1 MTERSQAGGRTRG
14 KPLTG
19 RKVLMIAVGAFAV
32 ILTAN
37 MTLAVRAVQTF
48 PGLEVDNSFVASQN
62 FNEEL
67 AAQLALG
74 WDVRARVE
82 GGLLTIAFTDAA
94 GEPVDVIAMQA
105 VVGRAT
111 HVRDDFVPDF
121 SYYRGT
127 FTAPV
132 EIRPGNWN
140 IRLVAHAPDGTE
152 FRQRVV
158 LHVTG

>member
-1 MTERSQAGGRTRG
+1 MTKDSDKGFRI
-14 KPLTG
+14 TG
-19 RKVLMIAVGAFAV
+19 PKVLIIAVSAFGV

-37 MTLAVRAVQTF
+37 LTLAFNAVSTF

>member
-1 MTERSQAGGRTRG
+1 MTDQGQRGG

-19 RKVLMIAVGAFAV
+19 RTILLIGVGVFAV
-32 ILTAN
+32 VLTAN
-37 MTLAVRAVQTF
+37 LTLAVRAVQTF

-74 WDVRARVE
+74 WDVAAAVE
-82 GGLLTIAFTDAA
+82 DGELTITFTDADGA
-94 GEPVDVIAMQA
+94 PVDVAAMDA

-111 HVRDDFVPDF
+111 TVADDFTPDF
-121 SYYRGT
+121 VYYRGR
-127 FTAPV
+127 FSAPV

-140 IRLVAHAPDGTE
+140 IRLVAQAPDGTE
-152 FRQRVV
+152 FRQRMV
-158 LHVTG
+158 LHVEG

>member
-1 MTERSQAGGRTRG
+1 MTDRSAGRG

-37 MTLAVRAVQTF
+37 LTLAVRAVQSF

-82 GGLLTIAFTDAA
+82 DGLLTIAFADADGGA
-94 GEPVDVIAMQA
+94 VDVASMQA

-111 HVRDDFVPDF
+111 HVQDDFVPEF
-121 SYYRGT
+121 SYYSGT

-132 EIRPGNWN
+132 DIRPGNWN

-152 FRQRVV
+152 FRQRVI

>member
-1 MTERSQAGGRTRG
+1 MTERDAPQG

-37 MTLAVRAVQTF
+37 LTLAVRAVQSF
-48 PGLEVDNSFVASQN
+48 PGLEVDNSFVASQK

-67 AAQLALG
+67 TSQLALG
-74 WDVRARVE
+74 WDVAAE
-82 GGLLTIAFTDAA
+82 IEDGLLTIAFTDADGA
-94 GEPVDVIAMQA
+94 PVDVAAMQA

-111 HVRDDFVPDF
+111 QVRDDFVPEF
-121 SYYRGT
+121 SYYAGT

-132 EIRPGNWN
+132 DIRPGNWN

-158 LHVTG
+158 LHVAE

>member
-1 MTERSQAGGRTRG
+1 MTNRSERGGR
-14 KPLTG
+14 PLTG
-19 RKVLMIAVGAFAV
+19 RKVLFIAIGAFAV

-37 MTLAVRAVQTF
+37 MTLAVRAVQSF

-74 WDVRARVE
+74 WDVRAAVE
-82 GGLLTIAFTDAA
+82 DGVLTIAFTDDA
-94 GEPVDVIAMQA
+94 GQPVDVASMQA

-111 HVRDDFVPDF
+111 HVQDDFAPEF
-121 SYYRGT
+121 AYSRGR

-132 EIRPGNWN
+132 DIRPGNWN

>member
-1 MTERSQAGGRTRG
+1 MTGQFQPRG

-19 RKVLMIAVGAFAV
+19 RKVLMILLGAFGAV
-32 ILTAN
+32 VAAN
-37 MTLAVRAVQTF
+37 ITLAVRAVQTF
-48 PGLEVDNSFVASQN
+48 PGLEVRNSFVASQN
-62 FNEEL
+62 FNEDL

-74 WDVRARVE
+74 WKVSVRVE
-82 GGLLTIAFTDAA
+82 DGLLSVAFTDAA
-94 GEPVDVIAMQA
+94 GAPVEVAAMRA

-111 HVRDDFVPDF
+111 HVQDDFMPEF
-121 SYYRGT
+121 SYYRGS

-132 EIRPGNWN
+132 AIRPGNWN

-158 LHVTG
+158 LHVAG